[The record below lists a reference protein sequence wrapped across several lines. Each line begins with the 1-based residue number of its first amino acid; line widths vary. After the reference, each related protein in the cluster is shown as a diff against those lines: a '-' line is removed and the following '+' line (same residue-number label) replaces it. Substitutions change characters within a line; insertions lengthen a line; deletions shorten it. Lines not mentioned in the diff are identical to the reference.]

1 MSPIWALPA
10 NCSKMSIA
18 IPKTKSPAADAM
30 IFIRPL
36 FLLLILRLP
45 AARSAA
51 HHRGPLHGLRGR
63 TIHSLRICTRES
75 FLKILRNVLLALLF
89 WRTGS
94 PFLPVVDSP
103 LTRSEGASYLPCY
116 SLAPA
121 GRPSG
126 AELSALLV
134 RRQIRTW
141 TT

>member
-1 MSPIWALPA
+1 MIQNSSNAEFDCGQVLSQILALPA

-18 IPKTKSPAADAM
+18 IPKMKSPASGAM

-36 FLLLILRLP
+36 FLLLILRLL

-75 FLKILRNVLLALLF
+75 FLKILRNVLLALLL

-94 PFLPVVDSP
+94 PFRPVVDSP
-103 LTRSEGASYLPCY
+103 LTRSERATCFATL
-116 SLAPA
+116 LL
-121 GRPSG
+121 RPDDG
-126 AELSALLV
+126 AERS
-134 RRQIRTW
+134 
-141 TT
+141 